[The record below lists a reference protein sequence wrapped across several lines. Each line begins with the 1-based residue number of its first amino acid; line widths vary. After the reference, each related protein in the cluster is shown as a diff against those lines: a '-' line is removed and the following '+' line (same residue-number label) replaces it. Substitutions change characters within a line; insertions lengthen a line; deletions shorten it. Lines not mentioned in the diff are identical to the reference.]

1 MRTQWENWEEIFWV
15 NEETWSIFYLIF
27 SLLLLKITSQNDLIL
42 SLRSKFLKF
51 RIQMNFFFF
60 VIQFLHAKWELKDD
74 RKLYK
79 EDDDDEK

>member
-1 MRTQWENWEEIFWV
+1 
-15 NEETWSIFYLIF
+15 
-27 SLLLLKITSQNDLIL
+27 
-42 SLRSKFLKF
+42 LKF